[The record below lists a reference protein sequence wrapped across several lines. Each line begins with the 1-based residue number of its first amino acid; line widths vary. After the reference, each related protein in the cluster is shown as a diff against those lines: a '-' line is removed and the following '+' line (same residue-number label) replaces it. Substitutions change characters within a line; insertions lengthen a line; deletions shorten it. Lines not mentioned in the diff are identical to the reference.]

1 MNTENFWKIFNGDK
15 SVMVLTYVSP
25 EYANSDG
32 VYRLM
37 KKLQK
42 VFGSDL
48 CGYQKFDERFDR
60 IEDFDRILKVNFNV
74 WGTRLI
80 YANLF
85 EYDKDSDSVTIDRQT
100 SRKIVVDHEFTY
112 SFKKTILKCIGGW
125 NGFRKHLCDW
135 QNFSVNE
142 FGFLGTSP
150 IIETDKPNREVS
162 ELVNSLSA

>member
-15 SVMVLTYVSP
+15 SVMILTYVAP
-25 EYANSDG
+25 EYANGDG
-32 VYRLM
+32 VYRLT

-60 IEDFDRILKVNFNV
+60 IEDFDKILKVNFNV
-74 WGTRLI
+74 YGTRLI

-85 EYDKDSDSVTIDRQT
+85 EYDKDSETVTIDRQT
-100 SRKIVVDHEFTY
+100 SRKIVVDYEFTY
-112 SFKKTILKCIGGW
+112 SFKKTILKCCGGW
-125 NGFRKHLCDW
+125 NGFRNHLCGW

-142 FGFLGTSP
+142 FGFLKTNP
-150 IIETDKPNREVS
+150 IIDVDLPKREVS
-162 ELVNSLSA
+162 EFVNSLST